1 MHYECLIYPL
11 TVQRWKEGWDQCQI
25 RDNLDRVAEKKCL
38 KKEGLWRKVPFSAE
52 IFDNK
57 RDKLMA
63 NDSGTRELFT
73 SFFVYFRMVVHH
85 FYAQNARINSARNR

>member
-1 MHYECLIYPL
+1 MCE
-11 TVQRWKEGWDQCQI
+11 I

-52 IFDNK
+52 IFDDK

-63 NDSGTRELFT
+63 NDNGTRELFT
-73 SFFVYFRMVVHH
+73 SRHLIFLCDRTKLLCVKSSR
-85 FYAQNARINSARNR
+85 APAAS